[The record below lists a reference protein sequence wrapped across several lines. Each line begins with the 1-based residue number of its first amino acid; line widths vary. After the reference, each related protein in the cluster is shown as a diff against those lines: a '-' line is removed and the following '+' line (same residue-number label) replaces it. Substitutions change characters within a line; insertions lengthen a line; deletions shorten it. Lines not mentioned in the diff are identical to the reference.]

1 MRMQIS
7 RRKTVVISIL
17 AMIYAVILVFGSQI
31 IKDDH
36 IAYRNGIT
44 YMQIAGYFLLGNLIL
59 HLLYGVMPN
68 IANTISGKEFPVFIK
83 AVKVKLFIILW
94 FMMFLLWL
102 PILLACWPGV
112 ATYDINAQLEQI
124 AHQAYSSHHP
134 VVHTLLLEFCFK
146 VAERL
151 GGNDS
156 NGILIYSLLQM
167 GIMTSVF
174 AGTVYYMLYRK
185 MAKIWCGL
193 VFLWYSLFPI
203 HALFGVITTKDS
215 LFSVFF
221 LLTVLCIMQMREE
234 HFWKCAWWQI
244 LAVISFTMMSIFR
257 NNGYYV
263 FLTLIPFLVIAYRK
277 YIKRVLIIVVIVVA
291 LVQSYKG
298 PFSNSLGVRPGDS
311 REMLSI
317 PIQQIARVYQNH
329 QSELESIDKHLIL
342 ELIDQD
348 RLIHY
353 DSHKSDTV
361 KSGFQTEVFQEN
373 LRIYIDLWRKLGNEY
388 WQDYLDA
395 FFAMSYGNYYPKDN
409 LPDTQIYRV
418 YLELGARVDIPIESK
433 IPRLFGG
440 LEDLCLNSSYYR
452 IPGLYLFFSY
462 GFSFWIILFLF
473 GRVIIDKTYGQIP
486 PFIAI
491 FLLYVTILA
500 GPVALLRYMYPIM
513 ICVPLLLGECLGCSR
528 SIKKKR
534 EE

>member
-1 MRMQIS
+1 MKMQIS
-7 RRKTVVISIL
+7 KRKTVVIAIL

-36 IAYRNGIT
+36 IAYNNGIT
-44 YMQIAGYFLLGNLIL
+44 YMQIAGYFLSGNLIL
-59 HLLYGVMPN
+59 HLLYGVIPN
-68 IANTISGKEFPVFIK
+68 IANTISRKEFPVFIK
-83 AVKVKLFIILW
+83 VGKVKLFILLW
-94 FMMFLLWL
+94 FMMFLLWF

-124 AHQAYSSHHP
+124 THQAYSSHHP
-134 VVHTLLLEFCFK
+134 VVHTLFLEICLK

-174 AGTVYYMLYRK
+174 AGTVCYMLYRK

-234 HFWKCAWWQI
+234 NFWKCVRWQI
-244 LAVISFTMMSIFR
+244 FAVISFTMMSIFR

-263 FLTLIPFLVIAYRK
+263 FLILIPFLGIAYRK
-277 YIKRVLIIVVIVVA
+277 YFKRLLIMVVIVVA
-291 LVQSYKG
+291 LVQAYRG
-298 PFSNSLGVRPGDS
+298 PFSNALDVRPGDA

-317 PIQQIARVYQNH
+317 PIQQIARVYQKH
-329 QSELESIDKHLIL
+329 QDELERKDRYLIL
-342 ELIDQD
+342 ELIETD

-361 KSGFQTEVFQEN
+361 KAGFQTEVFQEN
-373 LRIYIDLWRKLGNEY
+373 MGIYIDLWGRLGSEY
-388 WQDYLDA
+388 WQDYLNA
-395 FFAMSYGNYYPKDN
+395 FFAMSYGNFYPKDN

-418 YLELGARVDIPIESK
+418 YLELGTRVDDIPIESK
-433 IPRLFGG
+433 MPRLFGF
-440 LEDLCLNSSYYR
+440 LEDLCLNSSYYS
-452 IPGLYLFFSY
+452 IPGGYLLFSY
-462 GFSFWIILFLF
+462 GFAFWIILFLF
-473 GRVIIDKTYGQIP
+473 GRVIIEKAYGQIP
-486 PFIAI
+486 PYIAI
-491 FLLYVTILA
+491 FLLYATILA

-513 ICVPLLLGECLGCSR
+513 ICVPLLLGDCLGVV
-528 SIKKKR
+528 
-534 EE
+534 EA